1 MSLMPHSNNYLK
13 PYKTRSISSSLLN
26 SVCFFDFVKYIRL
39 ELQFCPFSYYVI
51 LVTIETPPV
60 NKASISFLYLQAYT
74 YDSPKKEK
82 RHARKWRSKHYS
94 KDNKTTLQVLFLS
107 IFIHTRLKEN
117 SKLKHV
123 KYVYIEIF
131 VKLFRNSG
139 ANLLVCVVLLLFLW
153 EVSGYMLLWYHRVI
167 LIVPLHING
176 KKCPTIIGLHLG
188 LLVSSIVMAVMF
200 ADLSVCGKT
209 WFLQL

>member
-26 SVCFFDFVKYIRL
+26 SVCWCDFVKYICL
-39 ELQFCPFSYYVI
+39 ELQFCPFSYYVT

-60 NKASISFLYLQAYT
+60 NKAFISFLYLQAYT

-82 RHARKWRSKHYS
+82 RHVRKWRSKHYS

-123 KYVYIEIF
+123 KCVYIEIF
-131 VKLFRNSG
+131 Q
-139 ANLLVCVVLLLFLW
+139 
-153 EVSGYMLLWYHRVI
+153 YIY
-167 LIVPLHING
+167 ING

-209 WFLQL
+209 WWLQLLQLMHFSFACLALFAFYMLNIFPYKTQKGT